1 MSETPAYDPLNMERS
16 QETAK
21 AGEARRAM
29 GSGSR
34 RIVKD
39 LPGNRHLYELSVT
52 LSKDPI
58 TGEQRRQLLA
68 VGFSLL

>member
-1 MSETPAYDPLNMERS
+1 
-16 QETAK
+16 
-21 AGEARRAM
+21 M

-39 LPGNRHLYELSVT
+39 LPSNRHLYELSVT

-58 TGEQRRQLLA
+58 TGTQRRQLLA
-68 VGFSLL
+68 VGFNVL

>member
-1 MSETPAYDPLNMERS
+1 MSETPAYDPLKVERS

-21 AGEARRAM
+21 AGEACDGLRLLA
-29 GSGSR
+29 
-34 RIVKD
+34 IFKD